1 MTTMDRLIVTI
12 LGVCVL
18 SLVTA
23 APAFAQR
30 KSCEA
35 LAAEIAAKLD
45 AKGVKGYQLD
55 IVAAEKVGNKQVLG
69 SCDAGTKKITF
80 RKATGSKRSGGKS
93 RT

>member
-1 MTTMDRLIVTI
+1 MTRL
-12 LGVCVL
+12 LGVCVF
-18 SLVTA
+18 SLLLA
-23 APAFAQR
+23 APAFAQK

-55 IVAAEKVGNKQVLG
+55 IVAAEKVGGKQVLG

-80 RKATGSKRSGGKS
+80 RKAAASKSKS
-93 RT
+93 KT